1 MPTKRRSTPR
11 RMPDPALLDMIARR
25 FRALAEPSRLTVLH
39 ALEAGPLTVTE
50 LVEAVGLS
58 QGNLS
63 KHLQLLHANGLVVRR
78 RDGLFVHY
86 SLADD
91 RVLQLCELMC
101 GRLDDELAIASVT
114 MRKRKRA

>member
-1 MPTKRRSTPR
+1 
-11 RMPDPALLDMIARR
+11 MIARR
-25 FRALAEPSRLTVLH
+25 FRALGDPSRLSVLH
-39 ALEAGPLTVTE
+39 SLEAGPLTVTE

-63 KHLQLLHANGLVVRR
+63 KHLQLLHANGLVARR
-78 RDGLFVHY
+78 REGLFVHY

-101 GRLDDELAIASVT
+101 SRLDEELAIASVAV
-114 MRKRKRA
+114 RKGRRE

>member
-1 MPTKRRSTPR
+1 
-11 RMPDPALLDMIARR
+11 MIARR
-25 FRALAEPSRLTVLH
+25 FRALGEPSRLSVLH

-50 LVEAVGLS
+50 LIEAVGLS

-63 KHLQLLHANGLVVRR
+63 KHLQLLHANGLVARR
-78 RDGLFVHY
+78 RDGLFVYY

-101 GRLDDELAIASVT
+101 GRLDDELAMASVT
-114 MRKRKRA
+114 VRKGRRA

>member
-1 MPTKRRSTPR
+1 
-11 RMPDPALLDMIARR
+11 MIARR
-25 FRALAEPSRLTVLH
+25 FRALGDPSRLSVLH
-39 ALEAGPLTVTE
+39 SLEAGPLTVTE

-63 KHLQLLHANGLVVRR
+63 KHLQLLHANGLVARR
-78 RDGLFVHY
+78 REGLFVHY

-101 GRLDDELAIASVT
+101 GRLDEELAIASVAV
-114 MRKRKRA
+114 RKGRRE

>member
-1 MPTKRRSTPR
+1 MPTPR
-11 RMPDPALLDMIARR
+11 RPRTPRVPDPELLGLIARR
-25 FRALAEPSRLTVLH
+25 FRALAEPSRLSVLH

-50 LVEAVGLS
+50 LVDVVGLS

-63 KHLQLLHANGLVVRR
+63 KHLQLLHANGLVARR

-101 GRLDDELAIASVT
+101 GRLDEELAVASATVG
-114 MRKRKRA
+114 KRRRG